1 MLRNFLQSRIVK
13 ILATILIAFVAGYM
27 LYTGAR
33 LL

>member
-13 ILATILIAFVAGYM
+13 ILATILIVFVVGYM